1 MSDMGTQLG
10 SVPGTSAAFEG
21 GDCLPLSLNLDWKPE
36 LCLNPWKQYA
46 DAAAHPPGRQSIQVF
61 LPIAD
66 QTMSLWHVPPAVCLL
81 SAPKGRPGQG
91 DFKEGNLVTSS
102 PTWLKT
108 EFTQKGFFFFFLN
121 KIYIPIFNFSFKYS
135 RRRPRSWNLFL
146 ESSPGD
152 PAAKARNQ

>member
-1 MSDMGTQLG
+1 MGTQLR
-10 SVPGTSAAFEG
+10 SVPGPSAAFEG

-36 LCLNPWKQYA
+36 PCLNPWKQHA
-46 DAAAHPPGRQSIQVF
+46 DPDTHPPGRQSSQVF

-66 QTMSLWHVPPAVCLL
+66 QTMSLWGFPLAALLL

-108 EFTQKGFFFFFLN
+108 EFTQKVFFFLN

-135 RRRPRSWNLFL
+135 RMRLRSWNLFL
-146 ESSPGD
+146 ESSPDD
-152 PAAKARNQ
+152 PAAKVKNQ